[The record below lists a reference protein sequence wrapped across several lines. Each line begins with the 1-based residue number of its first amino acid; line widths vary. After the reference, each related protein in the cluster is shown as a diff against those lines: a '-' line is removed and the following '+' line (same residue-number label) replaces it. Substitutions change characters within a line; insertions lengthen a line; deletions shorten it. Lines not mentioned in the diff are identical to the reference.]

1 MHGATPMNFA
11 PDAFGSSAILP
22 YICSGL
28 IVAGLTG
35 LQGNGLPRGL

>member
-1 MHGATPMNFA
+1 MHGAIPMNFA
-11 PDAFGSSAILP
+11 SDAFGSSTISID
-22 YICSGL
+22 ICSGL